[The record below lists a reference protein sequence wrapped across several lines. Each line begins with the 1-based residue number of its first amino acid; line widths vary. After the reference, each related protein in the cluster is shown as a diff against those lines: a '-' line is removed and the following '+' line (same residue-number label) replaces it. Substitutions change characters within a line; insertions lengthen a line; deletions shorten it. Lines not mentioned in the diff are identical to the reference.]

1 MNEALRVGVVGVGHF
16 GRHHARVFSKLDGVK
31 LVGVADIDG
40 GRARAVGGEYAADA
54 FSSHRDLFGKVDAVS
69 VAVPTRSHASVA
81 CDFLKQGVAVLVEKP
96 MAATLAEALGMQ
108 AAAEESGAKLQ
119 VGHIMRF
126 SPVVMAMR
134 EMDVEPKFLEVHRL
148 SPFSFR
154 SLDVGVVLDMMIHDI
169 DLVLQL
175 ARGRLEKIDAVA
187 FALLGPT
194 EDICNARMAFDDG
207 CVANLTASRVAL
219 KTMRKVRIF
228 SENSYIS
235 MDFVQENGV
244 IIEKSPK
251 FSPEAFDIE
260 KMKRLSTDELK
271 EVMLDGFFSVRE
283 MKLDEGEPLTA
294 ELQSFVDCVSNGR
307 EPLVSGE
314 DGIRSMEAAEKI
326 LASVDSHDWYR

>member
-1 MNEALRVGVVGVGHF
+1 MGEKLRVGVVGVGHF
-16 GRHHARVFSKLDGVK
+16 GRHHARVFSELDDVT

-40 GRARAVGGEYAADA
+40 GRARAVGGQHAVDA
-54 FSSHRDLFGKVDAVS
+54 FASHRDLLKEVDAVS
-69 VAVPTRSHASVA
+69 VAVPTRAHAEIA
-81 CDFLKQGVAVLVEKP
+81 CDFLKKGVAVLVEKP
-96 MAATLAEALGMQ
+96 MAATLAEALEIQ
-108 AAAEESGAKLQ
+108 AAAETSGAKLQ

-134 EMDVEPKFLEVHRL
+134 EMDVVPKVLEVHRL
-148 SPFSFR
+148 RPFSFR

-175 ARGRLEKIDAVA
+175 VRGRLEKIDAVA

-228 SENSYIS
+228 SETSYIS

-244 IIEKSPK
+244 IIEKSPE
-251 FSPEAFDIE
+251 FSQEAFDVE
-260 KMKRLSTDELK
+260 KMKKLSLDELK
-271 EVMLDGFFSVRE
+271 EVMLDGFFTVRE
-283 MKLDEGEPLTA
+283 LKLDEREPLMA
-294 ELQSFVDCVSNGR
+294 ELQSFVDCVRNGR

-326 LASVDSHDWYR
+326 LASVDSHEWYR